1 MIVAAYLRLSGFFG
15 LVTTWAMRRAGT
27 PVGALAAV
35 VVAAGT
41 LSALFVND
49 VICVV
54 MAPLVVDLTRRL
66 GLPPVPYLIALLT
79 AANVG
84 SVATLTGNPQNMLI
98 GSFSAISY
106 RAFLLREAPVA
117 LVGLGCV
124 FVVVWLVYRRQ
135 LPPALGAAA
144 VEPPVTV
151 HYPLMIKTVVAV
163 LVMLAAFPGGVP
175 VAIVAFAGAAATL
188 LTRRVNPN
196 KVYREI
202 DWRLLVLFTGLF
214 VLTGGA
220 ERTGL
225 ADAITTSPL
234 AAGLERPAVLTAVLS
249 NLVSNVPAVLVF
261 KPIVPQLAE
270 PTRAWLL
277 VAMASTLS
285 GNLTIL
291 ASAGCSSDHTATA
304 SPQKG
309 APPAIKPRDVRVVPA
324 KELKVVRTVSVN
336 GTLNA
341 EEQVVLSLKVTGRL
355 ANLAVDLGSRVH
367 RGQVIARLEPVD
379 FNLRVDQAQ
388 AALHQARARLGLMPD
403 GTDDRVAVERTAV
416 VRQAKAQLDDAVL
429 TRERTEKL
437 SQQDLVARAQ
447 LDTAVAA
454 EQVAEARYHDA
465 LEEARNRQAIL
476 AQRRSELDMARQALT
491 DTVLLAP
498 ADGIIRERRAGV
510 GEYLIAGPPVAT
522 L

>member
-1 MIVAAYLRLSGFFG
+1 MALVSLKPMLALTIFAGAYVGLGLGRLPPFRVDRTGVAIVGATAMVVAGVLDWNAAVAAVDARTLALLFGMMIVAAYLRLSGFFG

-66 GLPPVPYLIALLT
+66 GLPPVPYLIALAT

-151 HYPLMIKTVVAV
+151 HYPLMIKTLVAV
-163 LVMLAAFPGGVP
+163 LVMLAAFLGGVP
-175 VAIVAFAGAAATL
+175 IAIVAIAGAAATL

-202 DWRLLVLFTGLF
+202 DWKLLVLFTGLF

-234 AAGLERPAVLTAVLS
+234 AAGLERPAVLTAVTAVLS

-291 ASAGCSSDHTATA
+291 G
-304 SPQKG
+304 
-309 APPAIKPRDVRVVPA
+309 
-324 KELKVVRTVSVN
+324 SV
-336 GTLNA
+336 
-341 EEQVVLSLKVTGRL
+341 
-355 ANLAVDLGSRVH
+355 ANLIVVEAARSSGVRIGFAEYCRV
-367 RGQVIARLEPVD
+367 GVPLTLVTLLPG
-379 FNLRVDQAQ
+379 
-388 AALHQARARLGLMPD
+388 AL
-403 GTDDRVAVERTAV
+403 
-416 VRQAKAQLDDAVL
+416 
-429 TRERTEKL
+429 
-437 SQQDLVARAQ
+437 
-447 LDTAVAA
+447 
-454 EQVAEARYHDA
+454 
-465 LEEARNRQAIL
+465 IL
-476 AQRRSELDMARQALT
+476 A
-491 DTVLLAP
+491 LAP
-498 ADGIIRERRAGV
+498 
-510 GEYLIAGPPVAT
+510 
-522 L
+522 

>member
-1 MIVAAYLRLSGFFG
+1 MAGGEWSRAIAVAAFVASYVGLGLGRVPPFRVDRTGVAIIGAAAMVASGALPWPDAVASVDAPTLVLLFGMMIVTAYLRLSGFFH
-15 LVTTWAMRRAGT
+15 LVTTWTLRRART
-27 PVGALAAV
+27 PRGLLAAV
-35 VVAAGT
+35 IVASGV
-41 LSALFVND
+41 LSAFFVND
-49 VICVV
+49 VVCLVLAPVV
-54 MAPLVVDLTRRL
+54 LGATRQL
-66 GLPPVPYLIALLT
+66 GLPPVPYLIALAT

-151 HYPLMIKTVVAV
+151 HYPLMIKTLVAV
-163 LVMLAAFPGGVP
+163 LVMLAAFLGGVP
-175 VAIVAFAGAAATL
+175 IAIVAIAGAAATL

-202 DWRLLVLFTGLF
+202 DWKLLVLFTGLF

-234 AAGLERPAVLTAVLS
+234 AAGLERPAVLTAVTAVLS
-249 NLVSNVPAVLVF
+249 NLVSNVPAVLMF

-291 ASAGCSSDHTATA
+291 G
-304 SPQKG
+304 
-309 APPAIKPRDVRVVPA
+309 
-324 KELKVVRTVSVN
+324 SV
-336 GTLNA
+336 
-341 EEQVVLSLKVTGRL
+341 
-355 ANLAVDLGSRVH
+355 ANLIVVEAARSSGVRIGFAEYCRV
-367 RGQVIARLEPVD
+367 GVPLTLVTLLVGW
-379 FNLRVDQAQ
+379 FFLS
-388 AALHQARARLGLMPD
+388 
-403 GTDDRVAVERTAV
+403 V
-416 VRQAKAQLDDAVL
+416 V
-429 TRERTEKL
+429 
-437 SQQDLVARAQ
+437 SF
-447 LDTAVAA
+447 
-454 EQVAEARYHDA
+454 
-465 LEEARNRQAIL
+465 
-476 AQRRSELDMARQALT
+476 
-491 DTVLLAP
+491 
-498 ADGIIRERRAGV
+498 
-510 GEYLIAGPPVAT
+510 
-522 L
+522 